1 MNLRS
6 EQKKIRRAALWAS
19 VLCVFKFAAG
29 YVVLPLLFYFPID
42 LLDRL
47 VFALRIDVFVL
58 LWILICVRMVS
69 RVRFYS
75 AADMG
80 GSAAGPPS
88 AQLAIKAAFLQN
100 TLEQAVIAV
109 AVHLVLATLLRGSAL
124 SLIVVAVI
132 LFSIGRVAF
141 YVGYPR
147 GAGGRAFGMVVTV
160 LPTLA
165 GFVLAIVLLIAAM
178 LGPPSVA

>member
-1 MNLRS
+1 MLLLGASFLILPRLFNLP
-6 EQKKIRRAALWAS
+6 
-19 VLCVFKFAAG
+19 V
-29 YVVLPLLFYFPID
+29 D
-42 LLDRL
+42 MLDRL
-47 VFALRIDVFVL
+47 AFVLRVDVFVL
-58 LWILICVRMVS
+58 VWILIGVRMVS

-100 TLEQAVIAV
+100 TLEQAVMAV
-109 AVHLVLATLLRGSAL
+109 GVHLALATLLSGPAL
-124 SLIVVAVI
+124 SLIVGAAV

-141 YVGYPR
+141 YLGYSS

-165 GFVLAIVLLIAAM
+165 GFLLAIVLIIAAIF
-178 LGPPSVA
+178 GYAPVWPTGDTKVVTIC